1 MKGILWLLL
10 LFSTAVGFALATL
23 HHSGYVVMV
32 YPPWRVEMAL
42 SFFTVLLL
50 AGLGVFYLLVRLAI
64 GTLNLPAT
72 VRAYHTRRHEGKNR
86 HLLETSLIAWFEQR
100 YNRAEK
106 TAAELLQQPHA
117 PALAGLIAALS
128 AHQLKAWDRRDGYL
142 AELDHPDSPWALPA
156 AITRASLW
164 TEQRRYA
171 EALDE
176 VQRLRR
182 VDRRNAALA
191 LSELKLQHQLRN
203 WPAVLDLS
211 KELADRDGNELM
223 LQQFR
228 RQAIVALM
236 RKQAADQTDT
246 ARNSWKRLSPE
257 EQIHPDFVAPVVQ
270 VLQDTGHCA
279 LARELLDEALTAH
292 WDSRLAALY
301 GGCHSDDPT
310 PLLEKAENWLKQH
323 PQDAGLLRSLGQLC
337 LDAQLWG
344 KAEHYLKQS
353 LALAE
358 TSATLEA
365 LGRLEEKSGRPQ
377 AACEHYRS
385 ALRASAQRD

>member
-1 MKGILWLLL
+1 MKAILWLLL
-10 LFSTAVGFALATL
+10 LFSTAVGFALAAL

-42 SFFTVLLL
+42 SFFIVLLL

-72 VRAYHTRRHEGKNR
+72 VRAYHTRRHEEKNR
-86 HLLETSLIAWFEQR
+86 QLLETGLIAWFEQR
-100 YNRAEK
+100 YSKAEK
-106 TAAELLQQPHA
+106 TAAELLEQPNA
-117 PALAGLIAALS
+117 PPLASLIAALS

-142 AELDHPDSPWALPA
+142 AELDHPDSPWAQPA

-171 EALDE
+171 EALE
-176 VQRLRR
+176 EIQRLRR
-182 VDRRNAALA
+182 VDRRNTALT
-191 LSELKLQHQLRN
+191 LSELKLQHQLKN
-203 WPAVLDLS
+203 WAAVLELS
-211 KELADRDGNELM
+211 KDLADKDGNELL

-236 RKQAADQTDT
+236 RSQADQSDM
-246 ARNSWKRLSPE
+246 ARSSWKRLSPE
-257 EQIHPDFVAPVVQ
+257 ERIHPDFVAPVVLA
-270 VLQDTGHCA
+270 LQESNQCA
-279 LARELLDEALTAH
+279 LARELLDDALEAH

-301 GGCHSDDPT
+301 GACHKDEPA

-344 KAEHYLKQS
+344 KAEQYLKQS
-353 LALAE
+353 LTLVE
-358 TSATLEA
+358 TAATLEA
-365 LGRLEEKSGRPQ
+365 LGRLEEKLGRPQ

-385 ALRASAQRD
+385 ALRASTQGD